1 MQAAYELFTELNRL
15 GKFNTVV
22 RLYDKHELEYAS
34 SDPYKDRMKSQYEL
48 ARDNIASLGINVNE
62 FGDSSKITS

>member
-1 MQAAYELFTELNRL
+1 M
-15 GKFNTVV
+15 

-34 SDPYKDRMKSQYEL
+34 NDTYKDRMKSQYEL